1 MQKDAD
7 PNTQRNG
14 NEEKKTSI
22 LKIVRGNLESFDA
35 HNSKKLSMS
44 NLHTRTHSIRN
55 LAHKKESKDNVTV
68 TVTPTQDQEPISPGI
83 MKTPF
88 FRLKKDHDSS
98 TAINPL
104 VNNIADLEKVQS

>member
-1 MQKDAD
+1 MTASIDESTHVQKDAD

-22 LKIVRGNLESFDA
+22 LKVVRGNLESFDA

-55 LAHKKESKDNVTV
+55 LIQQKDGKENFTA
-68 TVTPTQDQEPISPGI
+68 TPTQINEPIFPGI
-83 MKTPF
+83 
-88 FRLKKDHDSS
+88 
-98 TAINPL
+98 
-104 VNNIADLEKVQS
+104 